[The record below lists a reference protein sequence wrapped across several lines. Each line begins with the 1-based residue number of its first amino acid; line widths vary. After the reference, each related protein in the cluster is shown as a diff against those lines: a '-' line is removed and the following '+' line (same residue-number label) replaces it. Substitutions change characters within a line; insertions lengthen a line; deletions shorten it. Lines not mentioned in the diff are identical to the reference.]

1 MRKAMLLLAVFGLVG
16 TLFAA
21 DNQWTGT
28 WKLNLAKSKISD
40 PSMMPKS
47 ETIKVVAQGNDMKT
61 TVDGVDAQGKA
72 FHSAWS
78 GKWDGKNY
86 PVTGDPD
93 VDMSAITQIDNNT
106 VTVLNKKAGKEVIT
120 YRVTLSKDRK
130 TQTLVAKT
138 KDAKGQEVNISAVY
152 DKQ

>member
-1 MRKAMLLLAVFGLVG
+1 MRKVMLLLAVFGLVG
-16 TLFAA
+16 LLCAA
-21 DNQWTGT
+21 DNPWTGT

-93 VDMSAITQIDNNT
+93 IDMSAIAQIDTNT
-106 VTVLNKKAGKEVIT
+106 ITVVNKKAGKEVIS

-130 TQTLVAKT
+130 TQTVVAKT
-138 KDAKGQEVNISAVY
+138 KDAKGQEVNITAVY